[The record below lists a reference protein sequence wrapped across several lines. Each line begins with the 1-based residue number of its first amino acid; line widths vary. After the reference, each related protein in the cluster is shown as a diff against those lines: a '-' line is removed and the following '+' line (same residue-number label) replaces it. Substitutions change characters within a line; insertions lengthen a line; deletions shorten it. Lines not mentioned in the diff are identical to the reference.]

1 MEITVFYYTGTG
13 NSLWV
18 ARTLAKLLGDTQIVS
33 ISDWMKKKKPIYSQ
47 AMGVVFPV
55 HMWGVPPPII
65 TFISEI
71 KIFSPQYIFAVAVDA
86 GQVANTLVQ
95 LKNIFNKNGLTLSCG
110 YEIKLPSNYIPWGG
124 AEPREKQEQKFDSA
138 KRKLSGI
145 IPTIKNKEKRP
156 VDKGSLW
163 ERALFTLLY
172 RLSYSQIPKL
182 DGKFWVDEKCNR
194 CGICRGVCPA
204 ENIILVDGE
213 PTWNH
218 RCEQCLACIQ
228 WCPQKAI
235 QYGKK
240 TQAYERYHHPE
251 IQLKDMLK
259 AKTEVVPENGLNIN
273 L

>member
-1 MEITVFYYTGTG
+1 
-13 NSLWV
+13 V
-18 ARTLAKLLGDTQIVS
+18 ARSLVELLGDTQLVS
-33 ISDWMKKKKPIYSQ
+33 ISDWMKERKPINTR
-47 AMGVVFPV
+47 AIGVVFPV

-65 TFISEI
+65 KFISEL
-71 KIFSPQYIFAVAVDA
+71 KAFSPEYIFAVAVDA

-95 LKNIFNKNGLTLSCG
+95 LKNIFKKNGMTLSCG

-124 AEPREKQEQKFDSA
+124 AEPREKQEQKFDLA

-145 IPTIKNKEKRP
+145 ILTIKNKEKRS

-163 ERALFTLLY
+163 ERGLFTLLY
-172 RLSYSQIPKL
+172 RLSYAQIPKL
-182 DGKFWVDEKCNR
+182 DGKFWVDEKCNQ
-194 CGICRGVCPA
+194 CGICSRVCPA
-204 ENIILVDGE
+204 GNIILMEGK

-240 TQAYERYHHPE
+240 TQAYERYHNPE

-259 AKTEVVPENGLNIN
+259 IN
-273 L
+273 SGALPDNRQK